1 MSFMTSGVA
10 LNDGVAGVPVSVHA
24 REARQHT
31 ALELVAHVAGQLGE
45 NLELHQ
51 ILGEIAHAGRA
62 LLDIDRVSIFTL
74 DGDYLRPAVSVS
86 RVADDQLW
94 AAFRTMPP
102 VSLDLSSEARV
113 LLARGRAVQIDARV
127 SPVVP
132 AEWRS
137 TFALTN
143 LAIVPLRGANSVC
156 GVLIGDS
163 SDPARA
169 RLTPEQLHALETVSS
184 LAGLVLE
191 RHEHAMASLSQTEQ
205 LLAVTRA
212 LAEADSEA
220 AIATAAAAG
229 LRDVFGAASAV
240 VGVLDDDGAV
250 GATGQ
255 AGEPGGPPVDWT
267 AIATASLAADTGG
280 GHVVVTPDEARGAT
294 LVAGLDGARL
304 VVAGRLIRAAAT
316 DAGCRQRAFLVLDQI
331 RHAVRRLRSQAA
343 ESLARQRLGEVT
355 AFAVAATA
363 QGPVAK
369 LVDRLAPPLRTVA
382 DAELLD
388 LVVHPGS
395 RARALGLRAPTAAET
410 RRIATWRADP
420 AAAAPVST
428 DGRCLAPLVS
438 GGNVLGAMVVRV
450 TAESD
455 LDALGHAGALLGPI
469 VEAAVLRRELDEQRQ
484 RATALEQRMG
494 VDTKSRRVAAE
505 QLEAAL
511 DTIRLGV
518 SGAQAQNGVHR
529 GVDVARVQDLVR
541 DATTELTSAQ
551 QVAHAAWSARS
562 GFVAKLRTLARGVSR
577 PDFDVVV
584 RSQNGTADVDVPH
597 AAALVL
603 ATHEVLRLASTV
615 RASQV
620 VLRVNRDGDRLTIE
634 VRANGRLAL
643 ADGLG
648 HGASH
653 VQLRAIQRQ
662 LEPLGTR
669 VELSNGGTWFV
680 VKLRTAQTPTEG

>member
-1 MSFMTSGVA
+1 MS
-10 LNDGVAGVPVSVHA
+10 VSEGEV
-24 REARQHT
+24 RHT

-86 RVADDQLW
+86 RVADDHLW
-94 AAFRTMPP
+94 ATFRTMPP

-132 AEWRS
+132 PEWRR

-191 RHEHAMASLSQTEQ
+191 RHETATASLSQIAD

-212 LAEADSEA
+212 LAEADTKAE
-220 AIATAAAAG
+220 IATAAAVG
-229 LRDVFGAASAV
+229 LRDVLDASSAAIA
-240 VGVLDDDGAV
+240 LLADDGTVEAA
-250 GATGQ
+250 GH
-255 AGEPGGPPVDWT
+255 AGEPHGATVDWS
-267 AIATASLAADTGG
+267 AIAAECLAAHPDSD
-280 GHVVVTPDEARGAT
+280 HVVVGLDDGDVTVVG
-294 LVAGLDGARL
+294 GLDGPRL
-304 VVAGRLIRAAAT
+304 VVTGRLTGAEHA
-316 DAGCRQRAFLVLDQI
+316 DAGCRQRAFLVLDQV
-331 RHAVRRLRSQAA
+331 RHAVRRHRSQAA
-343 ESLARQRLGEVT
+343 ESLARQRLGDVT
-355 AFAVAATA
+355 AFAAAATA

-388 LVVHPGS
+388 LVVHPGT
-395 RARALGLRAPTAAET
+395 RARALGLRAPTAAES
-410 RRIATWRADP
+410 RRIVAWRGGSGAP
-420 AAAAPVST
+420 APVSA
-428 DGRCLAPLVS
+428 DGRCLVPLLS
-438 GGNVLGAMVVRV
+438 DGNVLGAMVVRV

-455 LDALGHAGALLGPI
+455 LDALRHAGALLGPV
-469 VEAAVLRRELDEQRQ
+469 VETALLRRELEEQRH
-484 RATALEQRMG
+484 RAETLADRARAEAKSRTAALERLNTALTL
-494 VDTKSRRVAAE
+494 TKASDPASAR
-505 QLEAAL
+505 
-511 DTIRLGV
+511 
-518 SGAQAQNGVHR
+518 NGVRR
-529 GVDVARVQDLVR
+529 GVDVARVQELVR
-541 DATTELTSAQ
+541 DATLELASAQ
-551 QVAHAAWSARS
+551 SAASWSTRP
-562 GFVAKLRTLARGVSR
+562 GLVGKLRALARGVAR
-577 PDFDVVV
+577 PDFAVVV
-584 RSQNGTADVDVPH
+584 RAASGLGDIEPPH
-597 AAALVL
+597 ASALVA
-603 ATHEVLRLASTV
+603 ATHDVLRLAAVV

-620 VLRVNRDGDRLTIE
+620 VVRVASDAGGVMVE

-643 ADGLG
+643 ADRLG
-648 HGASH
+648 EAAPH
-653 VQLRAIQRQ
+653 VTLRALQRE
-662 LEPLGTR
+662 LEQVGTK

-680 VKLRTAQTPTEG
+680 VRMRTPQTPTKG